1 MDAEYVIGGRY
12 VMNLVSQKTS
22 SASSVDLRY
31 QSLSPN
37 NRIIGYDLARAVA
50 LLGMLLV
57 NFSVLLGN
65 GTSDPTWLDHLIEM
79 IRGRAAA
86 TFVVLA
92 GAGLSLLSKSVY
104 LSKDRAAI
112 NAKRFT
118 LLKRSL
124 FLLVIGLFNFVL
136 SPISDI
142 LHFYAVYIALG
153 ACLLT
158 LSNRSL
164 ALLAFATI
172 AVRFLV
178 MTSFDFVKNWDFN
191 TVADTGIGSLL
202 GIIGH
207 FLFNGC
213 FPVVPW
219 MAFVMVGMWIGRRDL
234 SDRSFR
240 KKLLL
245 AGVGAVTIAE
255 SLSRVGMY
263 LSSSAQHGHG
273 LENLLPLF
281 QIVSWDSIPLFMIS
295 AMGTALGVISLS
307 TILADKYG
315 NSRWIMPHIAAGQ
328 VTLSLY
334 VAHIIVGTLFLKAV
348 ETLEMELVFFPLWG
362 TMVFYTGA
370 VLFAYYWMRRFGK
383 GPLELLMRRFL
394 VFRGPSKIPSLDVT
408 GEKDFPIL
416 AG

>member
-1 MDAEYVIGGRY
+1 MACA
-12 VMNLVSQKTS
+12 SKKTS
-22 SASSVDLRY
+22 SASPVDLRS
-31 QSLSPN
+31 QSRSLN

-65 GTSDPTWLDHLIEM
+65 GSSDPTWLDHVIEM

-92 GAGLSLLSKSVY
+92 GVGLSLLTKSVY

-112 NAKRFT
+112 NVKRST

-158 LSNRSL
+158 ISNQSL
-164 ALLAFATI
+164 VVLTLATFA
-172 AVRFLV
+172 ARPLV
-178 MTSFDFVKNWDFN
+178 MTAFDFVKNWDFN

-202 GIIGH
+202 EILGH

-245 AGVGAVTIAE
+245 TGFGAVTIAE

-263 LSSSAQHGHG
+263 LSSSGQHGHNV
-273 LENLLPLF
+273 ENPLPLF
-281 QIVSWDSIPLFMIS
+281 QIISWDSIPLFVIS

-307 TILADKYG
+307 MIVADKYG
-315 NSRWIMPHIAAGQ
+315 TSRWIKPHIAAGQ

-334 VAHIIVGTLFLKAV
+334 VAHIIVGTLFLKTV
-348 ETLEMELVFFPLWG
+348 ETLEMEFVFFPLWG
-362 TMVFYTGA
+362 TVVFYTSA
-370 VLFAYYWMRRFGK
+370 VLLAYYWMKRFPK
-383 GPLELLMRRFL
+383 GPLELLMRRFF
-394 VFRGPSKIPSLDVT
+394 VFRGPLKIPPQDVT

>member
-1 MDAEYVIGGRY
+1 
-12 VMNLVSQKTS
+12 
-22 SASSVDLRY
+22 
-31 QSLSPN
+31 
-37 NRIIGYDLARAVA
+37 
-50 LLGMLLV
+50 
-57 NFSVLLGN
+57 
-65 GTSDPTWLDHLIEM
+65 
-79 IRGRAAA
+79 
-86 TFVVLA
+86 
-92 GAGLSLLSKSVY
+92 
-104 LSKDRAAI
+104 
-112 NAKRFT
+112 
-118 LLKRSL
+118 
-124 FLLVIGLFNFVL
+124 
-136 SPISDI
+136 
-142 LHFYAVYIALG
+142 
-153 ACLLT
+153 
-158 LSNRSL
+158 
-164 ALLAFATI
+164 
-172 AVRFLV
+172 
-178 MTSFDFVKNWDFN
+178 
-191 TVADTGIGSLL
+191 
-202 GIIGH
+202 
-207 FLFNGC
+207 
-213 FPVVPW
+213 
-219 MAFVMVGMWIGRRDL
+219 
-234 SDRSFR
+234 
-240 KKLLL
+240 
-245 AGVGAVTIAE
+245 
-255 SLSRVGMY
+255 MY

>member
-1 MDAEYVIGGRY
+1 
-12 VMNLVSQKTS
+12 MNLASQKTY
-22 SASSVDLRY
+22 SASPIDLRS
-31 QSLSPN
+31 QSLSLN

-65 GTSDPTWLDHLIEM
+65 GSSDPTWLDHFIEM

-92 GAGLSLLSKSVY
+92 GVGLSLMTKSVY

-112 NAKRFT
+112 SVKRLT

-124 FLLVIGLFNFVL
+124 FLLVIGLFNFAI

-142 LHFYAVYIALG
+142 LHFYAVYIAIG

-164 ALLAFATI
+164 AVLASATI
-172 AVRFLV
+172 AVRPLV
-178 MTSFDFVKNWDFN
+178 MTSFDFVKNWNFN

-213 FPVVPW
+213 FPVIPW

-245 AGVGAVTIAE
+245 TGAGAVTIAE

-263 LSSSAQHGHG
+263 LSSSAQHGLG
-273 LENLLPLF
+273 AENLLPLF

-315 NSRWIMPHIAAGQ
+315 NSRWIMPHITAGQ

-334 VAHIIVGTLFLKAV
+334 VAHIIVSTLFLKAV

-394 VFRGPSKIPSLDVT
+394 VFRNPSKIPSLEVT
-408 GEKDFPIL
+408 GEKDFPIA

>member
-1 MDAEYVIGGRY
+1 
-12 VMNLVSQKTS
+12 LT
-22 SASSVDLRY
+22 
-31 QSLSPN
+31 
-37 NRIIGYDLARAVA
+37 
-50 LLGMLLV
+50 
-57 NFSVLLGN
+57 
-65 GTSDPTWLDHLIEM
+65 
-79 IRGRAAA
+79 
-86 TFVVLA
+86 
-92 GAGLSLLSKSVY
+92 KSVY

-112 NAKRFT
+112 NAKRFP

-124 FLLVIGLFNFVL
+124 FLLVIGLFNFAI

-142 LHFYAVYIALG
+142 LHFYAVYIAIG

-164 ALLAFATI
+164 AVLASATI
-172 AVRFLV
+172 AVRPLV
-178 MTSFDFVKNWDFN
+178 MTSFDFVKNWNFN

-213 FPVVPW
+213 FPVIPW

-245 AGVGAVTIAE
+245 TGAGAVTIAE

-263 LSSSAQHGHG
+263 LSSSAQHGQG
-273 LENLLPLF
+273 AENLLPLF
-281 QIVSWDSIPLFMIS
+281 QIVAWDSIPLFMIS
-295 AMGTALGVISLS
+295 AMGSALGVISLS
-307 TILADKYG
+307 TILADKCG

-334 VAHIIVGTLFLKAV
+334 VAHIIVGTLFLKTV

-394 VFRGPSKIPSLDVT
+394 VFRGPSKIPSLEVT
-408 GEKDFPIL
+408 GEKDFPIV

>member
-1 MDAEYVIGGRY
+1 MDLA
-12 VMNLVSQKTS
+12 SQKTS
-22 SASSVDLRY
+22 SASPVDLRS
-31 QSLSPN
+31 QSLSLN
-37 NRIIGYDLARAVA
+37 NRIIGCDLARAVA

-65 GTSDPTWLDHLIEM
+65 GTSDPTLLDHLIEM

-92 GAGLSLLSKSVY
+92 GVGLSLLTRSVY

-112 NAKRFT
+112 NAKRFI

-142 LHFYAVYIALG
+142 LHFYAVYIAIG

-164 ALLAFATI
+164 AVLAFATI
-172 AVRFLV
+172 AVRPLV
-178 MTSFDFVKNWDFN
+178 MTSFDFVKNWNLN
-191 TVADTGIGSLL
+191 TVADTGLGSLL
-202 GIIGH
+202 GLIGH
-207 FLFNGC
+207 FFFNGC
-213 FPVVPW
+213 FPVIPW

-245 AGVGAVTIAE
+245 TGAGAVTIAE

-263 LSSSAQHGHG
+263 LLSSAQHGLG
-273 LENLLPLF
+273 AENLLPLF

-307 TILADKYG
+307 TILADKCG

-334 VAHIIVGTLFLKAV
+334 VAHIIVGTLFLKTV

-362 TMVFYTGA
+362 TIVFYTGA

-394 VFRGPSKIPSLDVT
+394 VFRGHLKIPSQGIT
-408 GEKDFPIL
+408 REKDFPIV

>member
-1 MDAEYVIGGRY
+1 MD
-12 VMNLVSQKTS
+12 LTSQKTS
-22 SASSVDLRY
+22 SASPVDLRS
-31 QSLSPN
+31 QSLSLN

-65 GTSDPTWLDHLIEM
+65 GSSDPTWLDHFIEM

-92 GAGLSLLSKSVY
+92 GVGLSLMTQSVY

-112 NAKRFT
+112 SVKRLT

-124 FLLVIGLFNFVL
+124 FLLVIGLFNFAI

-142 LHFYAVYIALG
+142 LHFYAVYIAIG

-164 ALLAFATI
+164 AVLAFATI
-172 AVRFLV
+172 AVRPLV
-178 MTSFDFVKNWDFN
+178 MTSFDFVKNWNFN

-213 FPVVPW
+213 FPVIPW

-245 AGVGAVTIAE
+245 TGAGAVTIAE

-263 LSSSAQHGHG
+263 LSSSAQHGLG
-273 LENLLPLF
+273 AENLLPLF

-334 VAHIIVGTLFLKAV
+334 VAHIIVSTLFLKAV

-394 VFRGPSKIPSLDVT
+394 VFRNPSKIPSLEVT
-408 GEKDFPIL
+408 GEKDFPIA

>member
-1 MDAEYVIGGRY
+1 MDLA
-12 VMNLVSQKTS
+12 SQKTS
-22 SASSVDLRY
+22 SASPVDLRS
-31 QSLSPN
+31 QSLSLN
-37 NRIIGYDLARAVA
+37 NRIIGCDLARAVA

-65 GTSDPTWLDHLIEM
+65 GTSDPTLLDHLIEM

-92 GAGLSLLSKSVY
+92 GVGLSLLTRSVY

-112 NAKRFT
+112 NAKRFI

-142 LHFYAVYIALG
+142 LHFYAVYIAIG

-164 ALLAFATI
+164 AVLAFATI
-172 AVRFLV
+172 AVRPLV
-178 MTSFDFVKNWDFN
+178 MTSFDFVKNWNLN

-202 GIIGH
+202 GLIGH
-207 FLFNGC
+207 FFFNGC
-213 FPVVPW
+213 FPVIPW

-245 AGVGAVTIAE
+245 TGAGAVTIAE

-263 LSSSAQHGHG
+263 LLSSAQHGLG
-273 LENLLPLF
+273 AENLLPLF

-295 AMGTALGVISLS
+295 AMGSALGVISLS
-307 TILADKYG
+307 TILADKCG

-334 VAHIIVGTLFLKAV
+334 VAHIIVGTLFLKTV

-362 TMVFYTGA
+362 TIVFYTGA

-394 VFRGPSKIPSLDVT
+394 VFRGHLKIPSQGIT
-408 GEKDFPIL
+408 REKDFPIV